1 MPSHPGVPYAI
12 GTHST
17 PPDHTSPPIKP
28 TNALKHPRT
37 PSVLP
42 KTGEKCKFFS
52 HGSPDF
58 RGEIRIPSQRDSGP
72 NRGGVTPPRVT
83 APSGFF
89 GSSPVRSP
97 TDRKEIG
104 CGREARGCYWM
115 DSDSVGSGR
124 AGPWSSAPRHSQVPD
139 APPCVCG
146 AVIPRLLHRI
156 PSELRS

>member
-42 KTGEKCKFFS
+42 KTGEKCKFFP

-83 APSGFF
+83 ALSGFF

-97 TDRKEIG
+97 TDWKEIG

-124 AGPWSSAPRHSQVPD
+124 AVEQRSEALTSAGRTP
-139 APPCVCG
+139 VCLWCG
-146 AVIPRLLHRI
+146 HT
-156 PSELRS
+156 